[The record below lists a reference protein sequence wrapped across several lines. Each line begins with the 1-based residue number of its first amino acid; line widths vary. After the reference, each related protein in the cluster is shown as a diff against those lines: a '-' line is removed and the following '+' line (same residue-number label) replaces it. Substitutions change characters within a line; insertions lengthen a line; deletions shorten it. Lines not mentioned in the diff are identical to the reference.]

1 MRSTTTKMAKSVVG
15 TTLFISLTAGA
26 VLFWTEQEPAT
37 PQTAAGSE
45 AGYPIAREAGA
56 KRPNASEEQR
66 RSANSGDAGRQFTD
80 LDERITALS
89 AELARLKPA
98 QGSQAQAEQ
107 EQEAQELS
115 PEEQEAQ
122 AEAAIEAQ
130 ELSVEEAIE
139 TEEVDPDWS
148 PIAEMAWGE
157 LFQKEDIKDELKDL
171 QLVNVECRTNLC
183 RVELSPSDPTRGGAH
198 FEQNFRKLLL
208 FAPWD
213 GPGFGKV
220 DYPDGETPQ
229 AVFYIAREGQTLPE
243 PLQL

>member
-1 MRSTTTKMAKSVVG
+1 MRSTTTKMAKPVVG

-26 VLFWTEQEPAT
+26 VLFWIEQEPTT

-45 AGYPIAREAGA
+45 TGYSIAREAGA

-66 RSANSGDAGRQFTD
+66 RSPNSGDSGRQFAE
-80 LDERITALS
+80 LNQRITALS
-89 AELARLKPA
+89 GEIARLKPA
-98 QGSQAQAEQ
+98 QGSQAEAEQ
-107 EQEAQELS
+107 IQVSPELS

-130 ELSVEEAIE
+130 EISVEQAIE

-157 LFQKEDIKDELKDL
+157 VFQKEDIKDELKDL

-183 RVELSPSDPTRGGAH
+183 RVELSPSDPTRGGVH

-208 FAPWD
+208 FAPWN
-213 GPGFGKV
+213 GAGFGKV

-229 AVFYIAREGQTLPE
+229 AMFYIAREG
-243 PLQL
+243 